1 MLTSGGGPVLGL
13 SRSVLQ
19 GLVLEPAFPGSDV
32 WLAFQ
37 RLSLLPQGFFFF
49 FLITHNLKGPEEFRR
64 TDMSGH
70 EERKREALRWQV
82 EDFVDDVSREVRL
95 CLPARAH
102 QLPVSQFSS
111 VQPLSRA

>member
-1 MLTSGGGPVLGL
+1 
-13 SRSVLQ
+13 
-19 GLVLEPAFPGSDV
+19 
-32 WLAFQ
+32 
-37 RLSLLPQGFFFF
+37 
-49 FLITHNLKGPEEFRR
+49 
-64 TDMSGH
+64 MSGH